1 MRKVVF
7 KDTEMG
13 GLWCMEFSL
22 NQFSVW
28 LFKIMSSCPKIQTK
42 DVETEWQCHYSLF
55 NNFNHDFVIFK
66 QWFLGHINVL

>member
-13 GLWCMEFSL
+13 GLLCMGFSL

-28 LFKIMSSCPKIQTK
+28 LFKMMSCCPKIQMK
-42 DVETEWQCHYSLF
+42 DVETEW
-55 NNFNHDFVIFK
+55 
-66 QWFLGHINVL
+66 